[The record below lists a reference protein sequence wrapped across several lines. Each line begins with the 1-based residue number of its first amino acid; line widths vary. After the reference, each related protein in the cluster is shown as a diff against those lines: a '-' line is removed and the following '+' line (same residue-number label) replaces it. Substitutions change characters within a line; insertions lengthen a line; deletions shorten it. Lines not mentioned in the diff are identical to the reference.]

1 MASRSNPRPTG
12 FLTVFSEDGI
22 LKCNVGTAA
31 FGCPAEQSEA
41 HQPAPAAP
49 EMRSKRYKGEQALR
63 PVSKARQ
70 NRKGFSPRGKSD
82 YLKTSPHPC
91 INLPTDHV
99 PDTPPTPGPTAQP
112 RGPTI
117 IAAGLLLA
125 ALAVVVL
132 YTSRRAFLSPVAMVV
147 VAAIGLAALLLQRR
161 LRPDLRQDPQPAAQ
175 PSSPQDSPTR
185 APLRLNAAG
194 VLFAIAA
201 VFADVLHLNPALTL
215 ITALAAVISFALSGV
230 IVLNALRKP
239 RP

>member
-1 MASRSNPRPTG
+1 LNWCEIFELLAVMAVILVAYFALPSRYHLNPDWQEAALIVM
-12 FLTVFSEDGI
+12 LTS
-22 LKCNVGTAA
+22 VGL
-31 FGCPAEQSEA
+31 
-41 HQPAPAAP
+41 AP
-49 EMRSKRYKGEQALR
+49 EVN
-63 PVSKARQ
+63 P
-70 NRKGFSPRGKSD
+70 D
-82 YLKTSPHPC
+82 YLKTAPDPC
-91 INLPTDHV
+91 INLPTDQV
-99 PDTPPTPGPTAQP
+99 PDTPPTPGPTPQP

-125 ALAVVVL
+125 ALALVVL

-161 LRPDLRQDPQPAAQ
+161 LHPDLRPDLRSDLGPDLGPAAQ
-175 PSSPQDSPTR
+175 SSSAQASPAR

-215 ITALAAVISFALSGV
+215 ITALAAVISFAISGV

>member
-1 MASRSNPRPTG
+1 M
-12 FLTVFSEDGI
+12 
-22 LKCNVGTAA
+22 
-31 FGCPAEQSEA
+31 
-41 HQPAPAAP
+41 
-49 EMRSKRYKGEQALR
+49 
-63 PVSKARQ
+63 SKARQ

-161 LRPDLRQDPQPAAQ
+161 LRPDLHSDLGPDAGPAAQ
-175 PSSPQDSPTR
+175 SSSAQAPSR

-194 VLFAIAA
+194 VVFAIAA

>member
-1 MASRSNPRPTG
+1 M
-12 FLTVFSEDGI
+12 
-22 LKCNVGTAA
+22 GTDA
-31 FGCPAEQSEA
+31 FVRPAERSEA
-41 HQPAPAAP
+41 LH
-49 EMRSKRYKGEQALR
+49 
-63 PVSKARQ
+63 
-70 NRKGFSPRGKSD
+70 D
-82 YLKTSPHPC
+82 YLKTAPRPC
-91 INLPTDHV
+91 INLKTDQV
-99 PDTPPTPGPTAQP
+99 PDTPPTPGPTPQP

-125 ALAVVVL
+125 ALALVVL

-161 LRPDLRQDPQPAAQ
+161 LRPDLRPDLHSDLGPDAGPAAQ
-175 PSSPQDSPTR
+175 SSSPQAPSR

-194 VLFAIAA
+194 VVFAIAA
-201 VFADVLHLNPALTL
+201 VFADVLHLNPALML

>member
-1 MASRSNPRPTG
+1 M
-12 FLTVFSEDGI
+12 
-22 LKCNVGTAA
+22 
-31 FGCPAEQSEA
+31 
-41 HQPAPAAP
+41 
-49 EMRSKRYKGEQALR
+49 
-63 PVSKARQ
+63 
-70 NRKGFSPRGKSD
+70 
-82 YLKTSPHPC
+82 
-91 INLPTDHV
+91 

-147 VAAIGLAALLLQRR
+147 VAAIGLVALLLQRR
-161 LRPDLRQDPQPAAQ
+161 LRPDLRQDLQPAAQ
-175 PSSPQDSPTR
+175 PSSAQAPPTR

-201 VFADVLHLNPALTL
+201 VFADVLHLNPDLML

-230 IVLNALRKP
+230 IVLNALRNP